1 MLLDA
6 IISNHPTSYQ
16 KRIKLKIR
24 IPDQVLLL
32 YRVFSIRIVFFFTLN
47 LHGRILE
54 KKFGHLSIIVYL
66 VVVHNQS
73 KDDLH

>member
-32 YRVFSIRIVFFFTLN
+32 YRAFSIRIVFFF
-47 LHGRILE
+47 LH
-54 KKFGHLSIIVYL
+54 
-66 VVVHNQS
+66 
-73 KDDLH
+73 